1 MEIKQE
7 VNQIKIIK
15 LVNGDDVVCVLS
27 KKQLGEK
34 SPLLRLEKPLQIKYV
49 PQLTSTGIKDYV
61 ALIKWAAYTAD
72 QIITIPKDKIMSIS
86 NANDDMMKSYFNV
99 IKDYSIPD
107 KILKDNQFERKRLTD
122 SQNREINEIFDE
134 EFEDDDYDIP
144 NKTIH

>member
-1 MEIKQE
+1 MEQK
-7 VNQIKIIK
+7 VSPIKIIK
-15 LVNGDDVVCVLS
+15 LINGDDVVCVLS

-144 NKTIH
+144 SKTIH